1 MPSSTLELGMS
12 LITAGPHRASTHTH
26 RSDRVTAI
34 LDRLAADG
42 SVNAAGVATDLGVS
56 VATIRRDLSLLDEQ
70 NLLTR
75 THGGAVAR
83 DVAYELPVRYRDSRG
98 RSQKQAIAR
107 MALRALPCGPHVV
120 AINGG
125 TTTSEVAR
133 LLATRTDLTVVTN
146 ALNIASVLVNRPRV
160 KLVVT
165 GGVARSNSY
174 ELVGPWAEGT
184 VGRVNVDTAFVGI
197 DGISAATGLSTHDEV
212 EAHINAVMIRQA
224 RRVVVV
230 ADGSKVGRTLLAHVV
245 GLDAVD
251 ELVTDSTA
259 DGGELAAIA
268 ARGVRVRIA
277 DCPPPKADGSA
288 G

>member
-1 MPSSTLELGMS
+1 MS
-12 LITAGPHRASTHTH
+12 LIDARIHPRTHPGPH

-42 SVNAAGVATDLGVS
+42 SVNAVGVATDLGVS
-56 VATIRRDLSLLDEQ
+56 VATIRRDLTLLDEQ

-83 DVAYELPVRYRDSRG
+83 DISYELPVRYRDSHG

-107 MALRALPCGPHVV
+107 LALRNLPSGPHIV

-133 LLATRTDLTVVTN
+133 LLANRTELTVVTN
-146 ALNIASVLVNRPRV
+146 ALNIAGVLVNRPRV

-184 VGRVNVDTAFVGI
+184 VGRVNVDTAFIGI
-197 DGISAATGLSTHDEV
+197 DGISATGGLSTHDEV
-212 EAHINAVMIRQA
+212 EAHINAVMIGRA

-230 ADGSKVGRTLLAHVV
+230 ADGSKIGRSLLAHVV
-245 GLDAVD
+245 DLEAVD

-259 DGGELAAIA
+259 DPEELAAIA
-268 ARGVRVRIA
+268 ACGVRVRVA
-277 DCPPPKADGSA
+277 EG
-288 G
+288 